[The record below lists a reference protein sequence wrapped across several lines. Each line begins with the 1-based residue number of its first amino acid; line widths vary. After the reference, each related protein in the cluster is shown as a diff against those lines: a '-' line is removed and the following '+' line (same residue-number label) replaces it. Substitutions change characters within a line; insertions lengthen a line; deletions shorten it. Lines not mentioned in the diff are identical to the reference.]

1 MAKAYVILECIL
13 MEEYDIIIEAENDA
27 EAIEKADARWNGFSR
42 AERLNRDEHVLCY
55 GNLRKDKKIDMVTAR
70 VVKEYCR

>member
-1 MAKAYVILECIL
+1 MAKAYVILEWIEMQEC
-13 MEEYDIIIEAENDA
+13 DIIIDAESDE
-27 EAIEKADARWNGFSR
+27 EAIEKADARWNGFTR

-55 GNLRKDKKIDMVTAR
+55 GNLRKDNRIDMVTTR